1 MLALAKLI
9 WWPHIHSE
17 NVSKA
22 KACRQCI
29 DKDKKLLRHDAL
41 TQEEMWRRDG
51 SSENELDIRYNTQSA
66 SPTHLDSDDS
76 ENQPLIYK
84 SPKEAKQNAKNN
96 TSGSMRNLPTTN
108 DSQDTPGPSRTQSKP
123 VTSAPKKTRSD
134 LESINKPKK
143 RTCKKEPIKT
153 KWSKE
158 KVIKL
163 ATKIQREQQQP
174 KGNNKPK
181 NKQSTPL
188 QSFNEKAKQAALKHS
203 MTASTRRLPST
214 ASDTD
219 TNRSFLIFNTPTPQ
233 PSSIQIFNVDTD
245 IPGTA
250 PFEIITSNDPSDFK
264 ETSTM
269 SPKTQSPQL
278 IASTSL
284 DTNSLRDD
292 NQDIDFNKST
302 KKLDKIVKKI
312 NTINAE
318 KEEKEQAEPTNS
330 PEPIVI
336 YLETSNSPNGADQIQ
351 SPQSEQA
358 PNGEITS
365 AQTKQPDMLTKN
377 EPTRPPQA
385 ETQKS
390 PASSLIYKTPP
401 SSPQPDTIS
410 DLDEDDIK
418 ALNEIQ

>member
-1 MLALAKLI
+1 
-9 WWPHIHSE
+9 
-17 NVSKA
+17 
-22 KACRQCI
+22 
-29 DKDKKLLRHDAL
+29 
-41 TQEEMWRRDG
+41 
-51 SSENELDIRYNTQSA
+51 
-66 SPTHLDSDDS
+66 
-76 ENQPLIYK
+76 
-84 SPKEAKQNAKNN
+84 
-96 TSGSMRNLPTTN
+96 
-108 DSQDTPGPSRTQSKP
+108 
-123 VTSAPKKTRSD
+123 
-134 LESINKPKK
+134 
-143 RTCKKEPIKT
+143 
-153 KWSKE
+153 
-158 KVIKL
+158 
-163 ATKIQREQQQP
+163 
-174 KGNNKPK
+174 
-181 NKQSTPL
+181 
-188 QSFNEKAKQAALKHS
+188 
-203 MTASTRRLPST
+203 
-214 ASDTD
+214 
-219 TNRSFLIFNTPTPQ
+219 
-233 PSSIQIFNVDTD
+233 
-245 IPGTA
+245 
-250 PFEIITSNDPSDFK
+250 
-264 ETSTM
+264 M

-284 DTNSLRDD
+284 DTNSRRDD

-336 YLETSNSPNGADQIQ
+336 YLDTSNSPNGADHIQ
-351 SPQSEQA
+351 SPQSEQT

-365 AQTKQPDMLTKN
+365 AQPKQPDMLNKN

>member
-1 MLALAKLI
+1 
-9 WWPHIHSE
+9 
-17 NVSKA
+17 
-22 KACRQCI
+22 
-29 DKDKKLLRHDAL
+29 
-41 TQEEMWRRDG
+41 
-51 SSENELDIRYNTQSA
+51 
-66 SPTHLDSDDS
+66 
-76 ENQPLIYK
+76 
-84 SPKEAKQNAKNN
+84 
-96 TSGSMRNLPTTN
+96 
-108 DSQDTPGPSRTQSKP
+108 
-123 VTSAPKKTRSD
+123 
-134 LESINKPKK
+134 
-143 RTCKKEPIKT
+143 
-153 KWSKE
+153 
-158 KVIKL
+158 
-163 ATKIQREQQQP
+163 
-174 KGNNKPK
+174 
-181 NKQSTPL
+181 
-188 QSFNEKAKQAALKHS
+188 

-214 ASDTD
+214 ASDTY

-250 PFEIITSNDPSDFK
+250 PFEIITSNDPTDFM

-318 KEEKEQAEPTNS
+318 REEKEQAEPTNS

-336 YLETSNSPNGADQIQ
+336 YLDTSNSPNGEDQIQ

-365 AQTKQPDMLTKN
+365 AQTKQPDMLNKN
-377 EPTRPPQA
+377 EPTRPSQA